1 MTAGSIFL
9 VDDDPKNL
17 SLLAG
22 ILGERGYQV
31 RAANSGRRALAMIE
45 ERAPDLIMLDVTMP
59 ELDGYEVCRRLK
71 ANPATHDIPI
81 IFISALD
88 DVLDKVR
95 AFEVGGVDYVQK
107 PFQAQEVAARVGTH
121 LGLARLRRELEAR
134 NAELREALGRAD
146 FVFSALSRTL
156 PGTVLDGR
164 YRLEEE
170 IGSGGYGVVY
180 RATQFGLERSV
191 AVKVFRPAPGNS
203 TPESL
208 ERFRREGTSACR
220 VNHPD
225 AVSVVDFAVSST
237 GIAYLVM
244 ELLEGR
250 TLADA
255 LAETPVLS
263 PRRVSTIGSRIA
275 AVLAVA
281 HSAGIVH
288 RDVKPENIFLLGAG
302 DRESIKVVD
311 FGVAKLLDSP
321 DEARGV
327 PDTTGNELVGTP
339 VYIAPER
346 LLGRHYDGSADVYS
360 LGVTMYRMLAGKLP
374 FGGNEATVPAIIVE
388 ALRGEP
394 ESPSRF
400 NPEVPPSLERLTLL
414 AMSRD
419 PADRP
424 TAAALVAALSTAQ

>member
-17 SLLAG
+17 ALLAG

-31 RAANSGRRALAMIE
+31 RAANSGGRALAMIA

-59 ELDGYEVCRRLK
+59 EMDGYEVCRRLK
-71 ANPATHDIPI
+71 VNAATRDVPV

-95 AFEVGGVDYVQK
+95 AFEAGAVDFVQK
-107 PFQAQEVAARVGTH
+107 PFHAQEVAARVGAH

-134 NAELREALGRAD
+134 NEELREALGRAD
-146 FVFSALSRTL
+146 FVFAALSRTL

-164 YRLEEE
+164 YRLEAE

-180 RATQFGLERSV
+180 RATQIGLERPV

-208 ERFRREGTSACR
+208 ERFRREGISACR

-225 AVSVVDFAVSST
+225 AISVLDFAVSST

-255 LAETPVLS
+255 IAETAVLA
-263 PRRVSTIGSRIA
+263 PRRAAAIASRVA
-275 AVLAVA
+275 AVLAEA
-281 HSAGIVH
+281 HAAGIVH
-288 RDVKPENIFLLGAG
+288 RDVKPENIFLRGAG
-302 DRESIKVVD
+302 EGESVTVVD
-311 FGVAKLLDSP
+311 FGVAKLLDAP
-321 DEARGV
+321 EGTRGV
-327 PDTTGNELVGTP
+327 PDTAENGLVGTP

-346 LLGRHYDGSADVYS
+346 LLGRPYDGSADVYS
-360 LGVTMYRMLAGKLP
+360 LGVTMYRMLAGRLP
-374 FGGNEATVPAIIVE
+374 FGGDAATVPAIIVE

-394 ESPSRF
+394 EPPSRF
-400 NPEVPPSLERLTLL
+400 NPEVTPSLERLVLL

-424 TAAALVAALSTAQ
+424 SVAELARALSASR